1 MNFGDSHQRF
11 GMLWLVFGYTLALH
25 VLDEASH
32 DFLSVYN
39 PNAAAIRRA
48 IPFFRVPVFTFES
61 WIGTLML
68 ALTLWLALS
77 PLAFRGLKW
86 LRVLA
91 IPSALAVGIL
101 NGSAHILSSIYL
113 GRWMPGVYSSPLLLL
128 SGTLLLREALGR
140 KGKTLA

>member
-1 MNFGDSHQRF
+1 MYLGDSNQRF
-11 GMLWLVFGYTLALH
+11 GIFWLVFGDTVAVH

-39 PNAAAIRRA
+39 PSAAAIRRA
-48 IPFFRVPVFTFES
+48 IPFLRVPVFTFQN

-68 ALTLWLALS
+68 GLVFWPALS

-91 IPSALAVGIL
+91 VPAALVVGIL

-128 SGTLLLREALGR
+128 SGTLLLREALGG

>member
-1 MNFGDSHQRF
+1 MNFGDSNQRF
-11 GMLWLVFGYTLALH
+11 GILWLVFGYTLALH
-25 VLDEASH
+25 VLDEASR

-39 PNAAAIRRA
+39 SNAAAIRRA
-48 IPFFRVPVFTFES
+48 IPFLRVPVFTFES

-91 IPSALAVGIL
+91 IPSAIVVGIL

>member
-1 MNFGDSHQRF
+1 MDLGDSNQRF
-11 GMLWLVFGYTLALH
+11 GIFWLIFGYTLALH
-25 VLDEASH
+25 VLDEASN

-39 PNAAAIRRA
+39 PNAAVIRRA
-48 IPFFRVPVFTFES
+48 MPFLRVRVFTFQS

-68 ALTLWLALS
+68 ALVIWLALS
-77 PLAFRGLKW
+77 PLVFRGLRW

-91 IPSALAVGIL
+91 VPSALVVGIL

-128 SGTLLLREALGR
+128 SGTLLLREALGG